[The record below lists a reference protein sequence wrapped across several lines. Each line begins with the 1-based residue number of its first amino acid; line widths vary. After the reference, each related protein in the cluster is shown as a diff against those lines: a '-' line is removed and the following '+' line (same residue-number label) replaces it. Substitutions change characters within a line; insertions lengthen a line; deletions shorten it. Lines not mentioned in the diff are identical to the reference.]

1 MPAGA
6 VVGDVVR
13 VEADF
18 EVDGIFVTKVLPAKH
33 RSGRAEP
40 ERIEMISVAPSDG
53 GVTARLAKKSKPRP
67 DRPKKKGK
75 RDRRDKART
84 DEGRD
89 DAARDDG
96 ERDDDK
102 RADAGDGARK
112 RERPRGKQRRRDDAK
127 PALPPRP
134 RAKRLR
140 PKRKHRDAYVNS
152 LPPEQQAI
160 AAVLMG
166 GGLAAVRDQLNAS
179 SAGDQAPDALGPGN
193 PDELLALAESL
204 LTELKHAEWRDR
216 ADAALN
222 GPDDLDLRDLRSVLV
237 AADDHAR
244 DTETREIADQLRA
257 RLNAGVEAT
266 QVAWHD
272 ELRALLKDG
281 RVVRALN
288 VSSHNPK
295 AGAPLPPEIARDLTA
310 QTNSAL
316 GAGVSERRLSTVL
329 EAASFSPIRP
339 YVVVASP
346 PENPGE
352 ELLATA
358 RKIARRM
365 PEVAASLGVTP
376 KASAEAA
383 ESNAEVAEP
392 NVETADPNVEV
403 TQDTSAPAS

>member
-1 MPAGA
+1 M
-6 VVGDVVR
+6 
-13 VEADF
+13 
-18 EVDGIFVTKVLPAKH
+18 K
-33 RSGRAEP
+33 
-40 ERIEMISVAPSDG
+40 
-53 GVTARLAKKSKPRP
+53 
-67 DRPKKKGK
+67 
-75 RDRRDKART
+75 
-84 DEGRD
+84 
-89 DAARDDG
+89 
-96 ERDDDK
+96 
-102 RADAGDGARK
+102 
-112 RERPRGKQRRRDDAK
+112 
-127 PALPPRP
+127 
-134 RAKRLR
+134 
-140 PKRKHRDAYVNS
+140 S

-160 AAVLMG
+160 AEVLRR
-166 GGLAAVRDQLNAS
+166 GGLAALREQLNSGATSVKKKTSDGQAAS
-179 SAGDQAPDALGPGN
+179 GDEAEPASFGSGN
-193 PDELLALAESL
+193 KDELLALAEKL
-204 LTELKHAEWRDR
+204 LKDLQRAEWRDR
-216 ADAALN
+216 ADAALG

-244 DTETREIADQLRA
+244 DAETREIAERLRVK
-257 RLNAGVEAT
+257 LNDGVEAT
-266 QVAWHD
+266 QLAWHD

-346 PENPGE
+346 PEKPGE

-376 KASAEAA
+376 SAE
-383 ESNAEVAEP
+383 VVEP
-392 NVETADPNVEV
+392 SADTTTDSEHVG
-403 TQDTSAPAS
+403 